1 MTNRF
6 ESIANGWKRRTR
18 MRRKTIRLFLRR
30 QKRNKVQRDDW
41 EQLRRSFDLDLS
53 EFKHPLHSARPTADV
68 RSDAWVRTQ
77 TSESSSAKILRLFP
91 GKVTSLILDK
101 VIVGDAS
108 LAILDKPCFSYP
120 FFHRFNVRCLKL
132 ILTRVYIYIY
142 ISFSNTFLLLPVLI
156 LLTR

>member
-1 MTNRF
+1 MF
-6 ESIANGWKRRTR
+6 DESFSKAFRRLKKKDACSR

-77 TSESSSAKILRLFP
+77 TSESSSAKILRFFP

-108 LAILDKPCFSYP
+108 IAILDKPCFSYL
-120 FFHRFNVRCLKL
+120 FFQRTMFEINPNSC
-132 ILTRVYIYIY
+132 IYLFR
-142 ISFSNTFLLLPVLI
+142 SRTFFFFF
-156 LLTR
+156 